1 MPFERSYIPHRGY
14 WSTPFCRWQ
23 GSFAHLN
30 SLTWVAEVA
39 NEALS
44 RRRLDVDRFDALY
57 LGTSVPQHH
66 SFYGAPWVA
75 SLLGAPHLTG
85 PTISQAC
92 ATSARVIGEA
102 AMSLECGM
110 NDSILCLTADRTSNG
125 PHIYYPN
132 PLGPGGRGATEDWVW
147 DNFNCDPAIGIAMVE
162 TAENVARAHGI
173 TREQQDE
180 VALERYEQYE
190 TALADERA
198 FQRRY
203 MLDLRV
209 AAPSSRGSEEVV
221 GDQGVRRSTAEGLA
235 ALGPIREG
243 GLITYGAQTHPADA
257 NCGFILTSREKAREV
272 ADDPGIEIKVL
283 SYGQARV
290 KPGFMG
296 EAPVP
301 AAADA
306 LRGAS
311 LEFSDI
317 IAVKTHNPFVVN
329 DIYFSQQ
336 MGIPTADMNRFGSS
350 LIYGHPQ
357 GPTGM
362 RLLMELIE
370 ELVLRGGG
378 FGLFSGCAAGDT
390 GAALVVSVSDAG
402 PG

>member
-1 MPFERSYIPHRGY
+1 V
-14 WSTPFCRWQ
+14 W
-23 GSFAHLN
+23 A
-30 SLTWVAEVA
+30 AEVA
-39 NEALS
+39 KEALDQ
-44 RRRLDVDRFDALY
+44 RRLDASRFDALY
-57 LGTSVPQHH
+57 LGSSVPQHH

-75 SLLGAPHLTG
+75 SLLGAPDLTG

-102 AMSLECGM
+102 AMSLECGL
-110 NDSILCLTADRTSNG
+110 NESILCLTADRTSNG

-162 TAENVARAHGI
+162 TAENVARAHDI

-180 VALERYEQYE
+180 VALERSEQYQM
-190 TALADERA
+190 ALADDRA

-203 MLDLRV
+203 MLDLEV
-209 AAPSSRGSEEVV
+209 PGPSRGRTEEVK

-235 ALGPIREG
+235 ALQPIQEG

-257 NCGFILTSREKAREV
+257 NCGFILTSRERARDLAAEPDV
-272 ADDPGIEIKVL
+272 EIKLL

-301 AAADA
+301 AALHA

-311 LEFSDI
+311 MEFADI
-317 IAVKTHNPFVVN
+317 DAVKTHNPFVVN
-329 DIYFSQQ
+329 DIYFAQE
-336 MGIPTADMNRFGSS
+336 MGMSTADMNHFGSS

-378 FGLFSGCAAGDT
+378 VGLFTGCAAGDT
-390 GAALVVSVSDAG
+390 GAALVVAVTDAG
-402 PG
+402 GG